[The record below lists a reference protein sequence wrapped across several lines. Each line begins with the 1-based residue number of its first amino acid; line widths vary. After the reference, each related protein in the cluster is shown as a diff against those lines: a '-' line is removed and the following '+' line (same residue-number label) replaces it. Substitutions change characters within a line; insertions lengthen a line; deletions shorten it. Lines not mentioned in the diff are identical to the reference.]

1 MPTPFVH
8 LHLHSEFSLVDGT
21 VRIKPLIEKALEM
34 GMPAIAITD
43 QHNLFA
49 MVKFYRAAEAA
60 GIKPIIGADVLLR
73 HPDNPDHI
81 SRLVLL
87 CQDRT
92 GYLNLCELLS
102 RGYTEGQHHGIP
114 YLRNDWIARSA
125 DGLIALSAGREGDI
139 GQALLNNHPN
149 RARQLAE
156 DWMRLF
162 PDRFYIEIQRSGR
175 EQEQAYETAA
185 LHLASKLGL
194 PVIASNDVRFLD
206 KSHFYAH
213 EARVCIHDGRLLSDK
228 RRERR
233 YSEEQY
239 FKSPEEMQELF
250 SDLPEALENTMH
262 LAQRCNLEMEF
273 DTYHLPDFPTPDQ
286 LDVETFLRQESEA
299 GLKDR
304 LKQFAATLQY
314 PEEEYAARLDL
325 ELGVINSMGFPGYF
339 LIVADFIHWAKKN
352 DIPVGPG
359 RGSGA
364 GSLVAYALGI
374 TDLDPLVHELLFE
387 RFLNPE
393 RVSMPDFDIDFCMEK
408 RDLVIDYVARTYGRD
423 QVSQIITF
431 GSMAAK
437 AVVRDCGRVL
447 GNGYGFVDSIAKL
460 IPMTLGITLEQALKE
475 EPQLKKRFDDEED
488 TRAILDLAMSL
499 EGLKRNAG
507 KHAGGVVI
515 APSKLTDFAPLFCEA
530 GGGSIVTQFDKNDV
544 ETIGLVKFDFL
555 GLRTL
560 TIIDW
565 ALKTIN
571 RQRSDSHKAPIE
583 LSQLPMDDPETFR
596 LLQSC
601 QTTAVFQLE
610 SRGMKDLIRK
620 LVPDSFAEIVALVA
634 LFRPGPLESG
644 MVGDYIDRKH
654 GRSVVVYPHPE
665 LEPILKPTYGVILYQ
680 EQVMEIARVLGG
692 YTLGAADILRR
703 AMGKKDPAEMARQR
717 LVFVEGAVERAVDED
732 LANLIFDQMETFAGY
747 GFNKSHSAAY
757 ALIAYQTAWLKV
769 HHQAAFMAAVLSSD
783 MDTTDKVD
791 DFIHECRDLGLTV
804 LPPDINTSHHAFT
817 VQDDSTIGYG
827 LGALK
832 GVGHAAIDIIENE
845 REAHGVYKDLADFC
859 TRMDLQKVNRRA
871 MDVLIRSG
879 SMDTLDP
886 DQNRARMLHELPGAL
901 QAAEQS
907 QRDRE
912 SGQSDMFG
920 SVGFGGAG
928 TGSDMQ
934 SPHTIEHQAIR
945 PWTRLQGLQ
954 GERDTL
960 GLYLTGHPVELQM
973 QDLSHF
979 ATCKLGDIEA
989 RMPDEAKG
997 TRRGTPMVLAG
1008 LVRAIRRR
1016 GSRGGFVSIEDHSG
1030 RVEVAL
1036 FDEAWSLYAD
1046 MLNKDEIIV
1055 IDGRVSPNDF
1065 SGGFRMTAQKVMTLS
1080 DAKSRFARGIQISL
1094 RGPDEDICAALQS
1107 TFLPYQN
1114 GSGLVWLDYS
1124 NARARAR
1131 LELSEEF
1138 GVKACAELVAALSDL
1153 ETVSDARLIY

>member
-1 MPTPFVH
+1 VTTLFILMTTPYVH
-8 LHLHSEFSLVDGT
+8 LHLHTEYSLVDGT
-21 VRIKPLIEKALEM
+21 VRIKALMDKAREL
-34 GMPAIAITD
+34 GMPAVAMTD

-49 MVKFYRAAEAA
+49 LVKFYRAAEAA

-73 HPDNPDHI
+73 NPDDPEHV

-87 CQDRT
+87 CQNRQ

-102 RGYTEGQHHGIP
+102 RAYLEGQHHGNP
-114 YLRNDWIARSA
+114 YVRQDWVAECA
-125 DGLIALSAGREGDI
+125 GGLIALSAGREGDI
-139 GQALLNNHPN
+139 GQAILNNHPN
-149 RARQLAE
+149 RAKQLAQN
-156 DWMRLF
+156 WMSLF
-162 PDRFYIEIQRSGR
+162 PDRFYIELQRTGR
-175 EQEQAYETAA
+175 EQEQEYEAIA
-185 LHLASKLGL
+185 LNLASSLGL
-194 PVIASNDVRFLD
+194 PVIASNDVRFLERSD
-206 KSHFYAH
+206 YQAH

-233 YSEEQY
+233 FSKEQY
-239 FKSPEEMQELF
+239 FKSPQEMQQLF
-250 SDLPEALENTMH
+250 HDLPEALENTAH
-262 LAQRCNLEMEF
+262 LARRCNLEMEF

-286 LDVETFLRQESEA
+286 LDVETYLRKVSKA

-304 LKQFAATLQY
+304 LTRHAATEKY
-314 PEEEYAARLDL
+314 PQEAYTERLHL
-325 ELGVINSMGFPGYF
+325 ELDVINKMGFPGYF
-339 LIVADFIHWAKKN
+339 LIVADFIRWARKN

-364 GSLVAYALGI
+364 GSLVAYSLGI

-393 RVSMPDFDIDFCMEK
+393 RISLPDFDIDFCMEK

-475 EPQLKKRFDDEED
+475 EPQLKKRYEEEED

-499 EGLKRNAG
+499 EGLTRNAG
-507 KHAGGVVI
+507 RHAGGVVI
-515 APSKLTDFAPLFCEA
+515 APSKLTDFTPLFCEA
-530 GGGSIVTQFDKNDV
+530 GGGSLVTQFDKDDV
-544 ETIGLVKFDFL
+544 EAIGLVKFDFL

-565 ALKTIN
+565 TLKTIN
-571 RQRSDSHKAPIE
+571 RQRAESGEEPIE
-583 LSQLPMDDPETFR
+583 LEKLPMDDPASFR
-596 LLQSC
+596 LLQAC

-620 LVPDSFAEIVALVA
+620 LVPDSFDEIVALVA

-654 GRSVVVYPHPE
+654 GRSVVRYPHPR
-665 LEPILKPTYGVILYQ
+665 LEPILRPTYGVILYQ
-680 EQVMEIARVLGG
+680 EQVMQIAQDLAG

-703 AMGKKDPAEMARQR
+703 AMGKKKPAEMAKQR
-717 LVFVEGAVERAVDED
+717 LVFVEGAVERGVDED

-757 ALIAYQTAWLKV
+757 ALIAYQTAWLKA
-769 HHQAAFMAAVLSSD
+769 HYQAAFMAAVLSSD

-791 DFIHECRDLGLTV
+791 DFIHECRELELTV

-817 VQDDSTIGYG
+817 AKDDSTILYG

-832 GVGHAAIDIIENE
+832 GVGHAAIDIIEHE
-845 REAHGVYKDLADFC
+845 RESNGRFQDLADFC
-859 TRMDLQKVNRRA
+859 NRMDLQKVNRRA

-879 SMDTLDP
+879 ALDEMDP
-886 DQNRARMLHELPGAL
+886 DQNRARMLHELPAAL

-920 SVGFGGAG
+920 SV
-928 TGSDMQ
+928 SDIKT
-934 SPHTIEHQAIR
+934 PHTIEHQAIT

-954 GERDTL
+954 GERETL

-973 QDLSHF
+973 QDLSRF
-979 ATCKLGDIEA
+979 TSCKLGDIEA
-989 RMPDEAKG
+989 TMPSEAKG
-997 TRRGTPMVLAG
+997 NRRGTAMVLAG

-1016 GSRGGFVSIEDHSG
+1016 GNRGGFVAIEDHSG
-1030 RVEVAL
+1030 RLEVAL
-1036 FDEAWSLYAD
+1036 FDESWSLYAD

-1055 IDGRVSPNDF
+1055 IEGRVANDDF
-1065 SGGFRMTAQKVMTLS
+1065 SGGFRMTAQKIMTLS
-1080 DAKSRFARGIQISL
+1080 EAKSRFARGIQVSL
-1094 RGPDEDICAALQS
+1094 RGPNEEIYPALKS
-1107 TFLPYQN
+1107 TFIPYRS
-1114 GSGLVWLDYS
+1114 GSDLVWLDYS
-1124 NARARAR
+1124 NARARVR
-1131 LELSEEF
+1131 LELTEEC
-1138 GVKACAELVAALSDL
+1138 GVKACEELVAALGELDVV
-1153 ETVSDARLIY
+1153 TDARLVY

>member
-1 MPTPFVH
+1 LSDHPDLLMSAPFVH
-8 LHLHSEFSLVDGT
+8 LHLHTEYSLVDGT
-21 VRIKPLIEKALEM
+21 VRIKPLMEKAREL
-34 GMPAIAITD
+34 GTPAVAMTD

-49 MVKFYRAAEAA
+49 LVKFYRAAEAA
-60 GIKPIIGADVLLR
+60 GIKPIIGVDVLLR
-73 HPDNPDHI
+73 NPEDPEHI

-87 CQDRT
+87 CQNRQ

-102 RGYTEGQHHGIP
+102 RAYQEGQHHGNP
-114 YLRNDWIARSA
+114 YVRQDWVAECA
-125 DGLIALSAGREGDI
+125 EGLIALSAGREGDI
-139 GQALLNNHPN
+139 GQAILNNHPN
-149 RARQLAE
+149 RARQLARH
-156 DWMRLF
+156 WMTLF
-162 PDRFYIEIQRSGR
+162 PDRFYIELQRTGR
-175 EQEQAYETAA
+175 EQEQQYEAIA
-185 LHLASKLGL
+185 LNLASALGL
-194 PVIASNDVRFLD
+194 PVLASNDVRFLERAD
-206 KSHFYAH
+206 YRAH
-213 EARVCIHDGRLLSDK
+213 EARVCIHEGRLLSDK

-239 FKSPEEMQELF
+239 FKSPEEMQQLF
-250 SDLPEALENTMH
+250 SDLPEALENTVH
-262 LAQRCNLEMEF
+262 LARRCNLEMEF
-273 DTYHLPDFPTPDQ
+273 DTYHLPAFPTPHQ
-286 LDVETFLRQESEA
+286 LDVETHLRQESEA

-304 LKQFAATLQY
+304 LAQNPATKQH
-314 PEEEYAARLDL
+314 PEEAYSARLAL
-325 ELGVINSMGFPGYF
+325 ELDVINEMGFPGYF
-339 LIVADFIHWAKKN
+339 LIVADFIRWAKKN

-364 GSLVAYALGI
+364 GSLVAYSLGI
-374 TDLDPLVHELLFE
+374 TDLDPLVHDLLFE

-393 RVSMPDFDIDFCMEK
+393 RISMPDFDIDFCMEK

-431 GSMAAK
+431 GTMAAK

-460 IPMTLGITLEQALKE
+460 IPMTLGITLKQALKE
-475 EPQLKKRFDDEED
+475 EPQLKKRYDDEED

-499 EGLKRNAG
+499 EGLTRNAG
-507 KHAGGVVI
+507 RHAGGVVI
-515 APSKLTDFAPLFCEA
+515 APSKLTDFTPLFCEA
-530 GGGSIVTQFDKNDV
+530 GGGSLVTQFDKDDV

-571 RQRSDSHKAPIE
+571 AQRAETGEAPIE
-583 LSQLPMDDPETFR
+583 LEKLPMDDPASFR
-596 LLQSC
+596 LLQAC
-601 QTTAVFQLE
+601 E
-610 SRGMKDLIRK
+610 LIRK
-620 LVPDSFAEIVALVA
+620 LVPDSFDEIVALVA

-654 GRSVVVYPHPE
+654 GRSLVRYPHPK

-680 EQVMEIARVLGG
+680 EQVMQIAQDLAG

-703 AMGKKDPAEMARQR
+703 AMGKKKPAEMAKQR
-717 LVFVEGAVERAVDED
+717 LIFVEGSMERGVEED

-757 ALIAYQTAWLKV
+757 ALIAYQTAWLKA
-769 HHQAAFMAAVLSSD
+769 HYQASFMAAVLSSD

-791 DFIHECRDLGLTV
+791 DFIHECRDLGLTI
-804 LPPDINTSHHAFT
+804 LPPDVNTSHHAFMA
-817 VQDDSTIGYG
+817 QDDSTILYG

-832 GVGHAAIDIIENE
+832 GAGHAAIDIIENE
-845 REAHGVYKDLADFC
+845 REANGRYRDLADFC
-859 TRMDLQKVNRRA
+859 NRMDLHKVNRRA

-879 SMDTLDP
+879 ALDELDP
-886 DQNRARMLHELPGAL
+886 DQNRARMLHELPEAL

-920 SVGFGGAG
+920 SVSNIK
-928 TGSDMQ
+928 T
-934 SPHTIEHQAIR
+934 PHTIEHLAIT

-973 QDLSHF
+973 RDLARF
-979 ATCKLGDIEA
+979 TTCKLGDIEVA
-989 RMPDEAKG
+989 MPSENKG
-997 TRRGTPMVLAG
+997 KRRGTPMVLAG

-1016 GSRGGFVSIEDHSG
+1016 GTRGGFISIEDHSG
-1030 RVEVAL
+1030 RIEVAL
-1036 FDEAWSLYAD
+1036 FDETWSLYAD

-1055 IDGRVSPNDF
+1055 IEGLVANDDF
-1065 SGGFRMTAQKVMTLS
+1065 SGGFRMTAQKIMTLS
-1080 DAKSRFARGIQISL
+1080 EAKCRFARGVHVSL
-1094 RGPDEDICAALQS
+1094 RGPDEEICSALQS
-1107 TFLPYQN
+1107 TFVPYRN
-1114 GSGLVWLDYS
+1114 GSDLVWLDYS
-1124 NARARAR
+1124 NARARVR
-1131 LELSEEF
+1131 LELTEEN
-1138 GVKACAELVAALSDL
+1138 GVKACEELVAALGELDVV
-1153 ETVSDARLIY
+1153 TDARLIY